1 MENLKNQMEK
11 EKQYLKDKREKIKQA
26 QYEDYNNYLMQK
38 YSTPPQYREKLN
50 IKLGGEQRNIRKTN
64 YNEEMDNL
72 CINPTNQKYE
82 EYPNVINYSEMGRRY
97 QKGYSHGYNIIT
109 GEVYSNKEYNN
120 NNNNEEYNNN
130 INNNHKEIKDERKGI
145 NISPEE
151 YQEFL
156 RYKEMKKQK
165 EMEMENR
172 QQIKKEQYNN
182 NINNEIRGNRNDYY
196 EYEKQPKEYL
206 NQYQNYQN
214 NNQNINDN
222 RKNMNNNF
230 HYDEQSLSLI
240 HI

>member
-1 MENLKNQMEK
+1 MYEKYTKSEISNENLYYANLKKDQRMKDYTEQMQREKIAMENLKNQMEK
-11 EKQYLKDKREKIKQA
+11 EKQYQIDRKNRIKMA
-26 QYEDYNNYLMQK
+26 QYEDYNNYIKQK

-156 RYKEMKKQK
+156 RYKESS
-165 EMEMENR
+165 NST
-172 QQIKKEQYNN
+172 YNY
-182 NINNEIRGNRNDYY
+182 RNYSTSY
-196 EYEKQPKEYL
+196 
-206 NQYQNYQN
+206 
-214 NNQNINDN
+214 
-222 RKNMNNNF
+222 
-230 HYDEQSLSLI
+230 
-240 HI
+240 

>member
-1 MENLKNQMEK
+1 MSK
-11 EKQYLKDKREKIKQA
+11 
-26 QYEDYNNYLMQK
+26 
-38 YSTPPQYREKLN
+38 
-50 IKLGGEQRNIRKTN
+50 
-64 YNEEMDNL
+64 
-72 CINPTNQKYE
+72 
-82 EYPNVINYSEMGRRY
+82 VI
-97 QKGYSHGYNIIT
+97 
-109 GEVYSNKEYNN
+109 
-120 NNNNEEYNNN
+120 
-130 INNNHKEIKDERKGI
+130 
-145 NISPEE
+145 E

-222 RKNMNNNF
+222 RNNMNNNF
-230 HYDEQSLSLI
+230 HYDEQSETSKRFNEIKEKENFSISFKIRGKIIIPKSKTGTNSSIL
-240 HI
+240 